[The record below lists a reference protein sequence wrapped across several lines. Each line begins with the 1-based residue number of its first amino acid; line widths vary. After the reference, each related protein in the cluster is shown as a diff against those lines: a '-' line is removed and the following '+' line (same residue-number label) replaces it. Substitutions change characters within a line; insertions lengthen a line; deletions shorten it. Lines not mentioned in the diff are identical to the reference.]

1 MEVLHEDNHL
11 LVVYKPAG
19 LLSQEDSSGDA
30 CLIDLARRWLIER
43 HDKPGNAFVGSVHRL
58 DRPVAGVMVLA
69 KTSKAASRLAAQFR
83 EGTVEKQYRAVVHGR
98 PDPPHGQ
105 LVHKLKR
112 SWSPE
117 HGTRVKVDAR
127 GKRTQSTRNALPP
140 LAATCLLPGLP
151 LCVGSL
157 LSPNATPRLLCLLN
171 HPRLAALVKSF
182 CPACFLSCFERKRV
196 AYACAASPL
205 CGISHLPRRSWL
217 SMVAPRSVSR
227 KTRGSVR

>member
-127 GKRTQSTRNALPP
+127 GKRSELLFETVKTRKRR
-140 LAATCLLPGLP
+140 
-151 LCVGSL
+151 SL
-157 LSPNATPRLLCLLN
+157 LQIKLVTGRSHQIRAQFAAVGTPIIGDTKYGSRQSLSEQAIALYACRLTLT
-171 HPRLAALVKSF
+171 HPTRRGADKLGAMLFAALMDG
-182 CPACFLSCFERKRV
+182 
-196 AYACAASPL
+196 Y
-205 CGISHLPRRSWL
+205 RRAR
-217 SMVAPRSVSR
+217 MEAQ
-227 KTRGSVR
+227 